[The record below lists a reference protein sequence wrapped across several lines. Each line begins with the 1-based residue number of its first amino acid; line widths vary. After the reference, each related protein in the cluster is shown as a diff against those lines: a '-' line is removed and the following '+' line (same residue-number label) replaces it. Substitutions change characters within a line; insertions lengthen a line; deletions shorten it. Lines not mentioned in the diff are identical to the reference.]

1 MVAKGNSPKYETA
14 QRGDT
19 LAQQVSRQL
28 SSAILSGMF
37 APLDRLNIRRLA
49 EEMGVSATPAREAIL
64 RLISDEVLQ
73 INSKGA
79 IIVPERSKSE
89 IEEIFGIRRML
100 EGQMA
105 ACAAPALTDEDIVF
119 LETTQEQF
127 LRSLADTNFKEVLR
141 YNSLFHFRIYE
152 RAQQPI
158 GLRIVESLWLRI
170 GPALR
175 HMYPYLQQNRGD
187 HRGHENII
195 EAARRRD
202 PEALRLAVLAD
213 LEASESALKRY
224 PADPGAQLAVVA
236 E

>member
-1 MVAKGNSPKYETA
+1 MLTQENSPKYETA

-49 EEMGVSATPAREAIL
+49 DEMGVSATPAREAIL

-73 INSKGA
+73 INNKGA
-79 IIVPERSKSE
+79 IIVPERTAPE
-89 IEEIFGIRRML
+89 IAEIFSIRRML

-105 ACAAPALTDEDIVF
+105 ASAAAALTDDDIAF
-119 LETTQEQF
+119 LEATQAEF
-127 LRSLADTNFKEVLR
+127 LRSLADADFKEVLR

-152 RAQQPI
+152 RAGQPI

-170 GPALR
+170 GPTLR
-175 HMYPYLQQNRGD
+175 HMYPYLQRNRGN
-187 HRGHENII
+187 HRGHENVID
-195 EAARRRD
+195 AARHRD
-202 PEALRLAVLAD
+202 PEALRHAILAD
-213 LEASESALKRY
+213 LDASETALKRY
-224 PADPGAQLAVVA
+224 IANPNGA
-236 E
+236 

>member
-1 MVAKGNSPKYETA
+1 MLTQENSPKYETA

-49 EEMGVSATPAREAIL
+49 DEMGVSATPAREAIL

-79 IIVPERSKSE
+79 IIVPERTAPE
-89 IEEIFGIRRML
+89 IAEIFGIRRML

-105 ACAAPALTDEDIVF
+105 ASAAPALTDEDIAF
-119 LETTQEQF
+119 LETTQAQF
-127 LRSLADTNFKEVLR
+127 LRSLAAADFKEVLR
-141 YNSLFHFRIYE
+141 YNSIFHFRIYE
-152 RAQQPI
+152 RAEQPI

-170 GPALR
+170 GPTLR

-195 EAARRRD
+195 DAARRRD
-202 PEALRLAVLAD
+202 PEALRHAVLAD
-213 LEASESALKRY
+213 LDASEAALKRY
-224 PADPGAQLAVVA
+224 LSRPNGA
-236 E
+236 